1 MTHRSG
7 DGRRGPASVGV
18 TADRVSITRN
28 FSDGV
33 LLSSGGGGTLNSA
46 FGGSQIAWNGNIGI
60 ATTGVSVNNVVVS
73 SSAVNLNGSIGIS
86 ATGGAVIEIN
96 GNTIARNAD
105 FDLVQSGTGVI
116 RTFGNNALTG
126 GGAGISGTLTGVS
139 LK

>member
-1 MTHRSG
+1 MGRIGLLPMTLAFAF
-7 DGRRGPASVGV
+7 ASASFAAQRTFV
-18 TADRVSITRN
+18 AS
-28 FSDGV
+28 
-33 LLSSGGGGTLNSA
+33 
-46 FGGSQIAWNGNIGI
+46 
-60 ATTGVSVNNVVVS
+60 TGLDANP
-73 SSAVNLNGSIGIS
+73 SAVNLNGSIGIS
-86 ATGGAVIEIN
+86 ATGGGVIEIN